1 MPVGTSQTGAR
12 ILRVLEAIA
21 INQPIGIRALARLLG
36 DDKSA
41 IHRAITTL
49 SNEGWIHANDDSPP
63 RWVVS
68 PRILTVAE
76 RAFSGYDLTR
86 RAKPVLQRLRDA
98 CAETVALVV
107 LEGSH
112 MVVAD
117 VIESKRMLRWVP
129 PIGSLVPPE
138 LTAAGRAILPYLPP
152 NRQSEILGREVDEH
166 LSAIYA
172 ATRRR
177 GYSVSDRETSPISA
191 SIGVAIFE
199 ADGLPSAVIT
209 IIGPSDRI
217 AEAGYEKLGALAM
230 DAAATLSRAL
240 PRDRER

>member
-1 MPVGTSQTGAR
+1 MAVGSSQTGAR

-21 INQPIGIRALARLLG
+21 IHQPIGVRALARLLD

-49 SNEGWIHANDDSPP
+49 SNEGWIHANDQSPP

-68 PRILTVAE
+68 PRILAVAD

-98 CAETVALVV
+98 CGETVVLIV

-112 MVVAD
+112 LVVAD
-117 VIESKRMLRWVP
+117 VVESKRMLRWVP
-129 PIGSLVPPE
+129 PIGSLAPPDA
-138 LTAAGRAILPYLPP
+138 TAAGRAILPYLAAE
-152 NRQSEILGREVDEH
+152 RQTEILGREPDER
-166 LSAIYA
+166 LQAIYA
-172 ATRRR
+172 ATRAR

-191 SIGVAIFE
+191 SIGAPIFE
-199 ADGLPSAVIT
+199 ADGLPVAVIT
-209 IIGPSDRI
+209 IVGPSDRI
-217 AEAGYEKLGALAM
+217 AETGHEKLGGLVVE
-230 DAAATLSRAL
+230 AAASLSQRASQ
-240 PRDRER
+240 E